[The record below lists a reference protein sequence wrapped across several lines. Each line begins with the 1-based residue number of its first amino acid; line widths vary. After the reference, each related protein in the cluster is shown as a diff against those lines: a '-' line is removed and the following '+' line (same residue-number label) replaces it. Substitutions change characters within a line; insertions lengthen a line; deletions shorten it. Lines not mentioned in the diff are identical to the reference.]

1 MASFCGLKSTW
12 ATALLLL
19 PQLITPTIADNSQIS
34 NANHIFNAIHSSMRQ
49 WGSSLNHNGM
59 SFFLATVPEG
69 TQLYHGDHRRE
80 PITGTEWLAFEAE
93 HALVFANPFPHGPPP
108 PPDHD
113 DDRKYPR
120 PPPPP
125 PRPHELRDDD
135 PAGGWL
141 HTYTAAKD
149 LRLLYIDGMSAGKT
163 SNGTMDSQDRIL
175 LRDAVSGHAE
185 KERAELFCRR
195 AREDWDDRLDGVIR
209 MEAGFE
215 IILCD
220 FARDLRLVRVTQAK
234 RKPLDK
240 GGRGPPKDPLDGA
253 KLWIKAV
260 AARYHG
266 IGGKRVVLNYDHFVT
281 AYAYGLDLFHSPDGD
296 RLALPRLTQL
306 STEDL
311 EPIRADVD
319 RLIMS
324 HDPEEASTDWQA
336 IADMVV
342 ERYARELRYLASG
355 QLSTVANIHEAVEGL
370 LGPFIDYSDR
380 NATLEVDRCANHF
393 VPAGTSDGTA
403 EAAVRSVTH
412 RICAT
417 LSDTLNQEDYDTT
430 VAGIRRLMEYLS
442 WTTWKECNGCADNE
456 VCVVPMWPMGTI
468 EDYQH
473 PQCRDPEK
481 PNGGGRR
488 YWGRPGRPPKS
499 PPKPMAA
506 SWMQRMSH
514 SLQTILR

>member
-1 MASFCGLKSTW
+1 MASSCGVPASW
-12 ATALLLL
+12 ATALLLVPL
-19 PQLITPTIADNSQIS
+19 LISPTIADESQPP
-34 NANHIFNAIHSSMRQ
+34 NANHIFNAIYASMRQ
-49 WGSSLNHNGM
+49 WGSSLHHNGM

-80 PITGTEWLAFEAE
+80 PITGTEWLAFEVE
-93 HALVFANPFPHGPPP
+93 HAMVFANPYPHGPPP
-108 PPDHD
+108 PDHGPDGEG
-113 DDRKYPR
+113 PR
-120 PPPPP
+120 PPP
-125 PRPHELRDDD
+125 REHELKDEE

-141 HTYTAAKD
+141 HTYTAAKN
-149 LRLLYIDGMSAGKT
+149 LRLLYIDGMSAGKS

-175 LRDAVSGHAE
+175 FRDAVSGHAE
-185 KERAELFCRR
+185 KQRAELFCRM

-220 FARDLRLVRVTQAK
+220 FARDLNEIRVTQVK
-234 RKPLDK
+234 RKPLDR

-266 IGGKRVVLNYDHFVT
+266 IGGNRVVLNYDHFVT

-306 STEDL
+306 SREDL
-311 EPIRADVD
+311 EPIRAEVD

-324 HDPEEASTDWQA
+324 HDPKEASTDWQA

-355 QLSTVANIHEAVEGL
+355 QLSTVADIHEEIEGL

-380 NATLEVDRCANHF
+380 NATLEIDRCANHF
-393 VPAGTSDGTA
+393 VPAGASDGIA
-403 EAAVRSVTH
+403 GAAVRSVAH

-417 LSDTLNQEDYDTT
+417 LSDTLNQANYDTA
-430 VAGIRRLMEYLS
+430 VAGLRRLMENLS
-442 WTTWKECNGCADNE
+442 WTTWKECNGCVDNE
-456 VCVVPMWPMGTI
+456 VCVVPMWPMGTV
-468 EDYQH
+468 EDYKH
-473 PQCRDPEK
+473 PQCRDPDQ
-481 PNGGGRR
+481 PNGDGRR
-488 YWGRPGRPPKS
+488 YWGSPGRPPKAA
-499 PPKPMAA
+499 AA
-506 SWMQRMSH
+506 SWVQRVSH